1 MFKCCHIVILCPMWA
16 VVVCALSTSDIIGMC
31 PYLSTQKFIRSMS
44 YDKPVWREASG
55 TDLALQRLRRLSKRR
70 IFMFVYVLLYLI
82 GQSSYFLL
90 CFCAGI
96 TSVIK
101 PQSVGHSTRQWGQP
115 CSDSKAVCAWCSNVL
130 CVCFFGCVGRHHT
143 VHSFTS
149 QVVVETSRG
158 NFLRRVV
165 DQVS

>member
-70 IFMFVYVLLYLI
+70 IFMFVYVLSYLI
-82 GQSSYFLL
+82 GQLSHFLL
-90 CFCAGI
+90 CFGAGV
-96 TSVIK
+96 TNLNEPPSSLFAPSSLLRVRSWLHPYKGHCEQKPMRAEGVIH
-101 PQSVGHSTRQWGQP
+101 VAGHP
-115 CSDSKAVCAWCSNVL
+115 LLIADC
-130 CVCFFGCVGRHHT
+130 
-143 VHSFTS
+143 
-149 QVVVETSRG
+149 
-158 NFLRRVV
+158 NF
-165 DQVS
+165 